1 MTAKTYEIVE
11 KEDGAQ
17 YGILGGL
24 ARSPVQG
31 VAYLFMMAGDPVSAA
46 DITDFLTLSDER
58 HIRQFNEA
66 VVELEVNG
74 LIMEAEDS
82 SWTDTPC
89 STCLADTDERGVAA
103 PSLPSS

>member
-11 KEDGAQ
+11 KDEGAQ

-74 LIMEAEDS
+74 LIKKAEDS
-82 SWTDTPC
+82 SWTDTTC
-89 STCLADTDERGVAA
+89 STCLADTDEQGVAA
-103 PSLPSS
+103 WPIPSS